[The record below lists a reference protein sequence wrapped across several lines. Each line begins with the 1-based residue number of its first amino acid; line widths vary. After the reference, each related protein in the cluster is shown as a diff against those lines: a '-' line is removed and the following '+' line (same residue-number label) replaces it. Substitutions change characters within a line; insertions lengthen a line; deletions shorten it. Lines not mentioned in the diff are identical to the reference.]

1 MKGVRL
7 HWKILFATVLP
18 LLALTAAVLWTVNR
32 SITDQAERNVREDL
46 LRAAS
51 IFEDMLGTRAEEL
64 AIAGQVIVED
74 PKFFSI
80 LTLPGSASDPQ
91 VRATAEGVAADFNDI
106 TQADLFVVFDANG
119 RVVADASR
127 RRLAAPV
134 PQGAALASDD
144 AHPRSAIL
152 VEGGRH
158 FQVAA
163 IPVLAGPRRV
173 GSLLL
178 GAAIGQDLA
187 ERLRTLTR
195 SEVTFVSNGTV
206 TGSTLETST
215 DRHALAREL
224 YSRRIHGH
232 SDPDRGPTEA
242 SVFTFAGATSRYI
255 TVAGAIRG
263 SAPGEGQLFAIQ
275 RSLAA
280 ETAFL
285 SGMRTALLEL
295 GLLGAVLSLALGYVI
310 SRSITAPVRTLVRGA
325 EEMERGNYD
334 YPLQV
339 KSMDEIGYLAVRF
352 RDMRQ
357 KQRVYVKSLEEVARL
372 KGDFIDVASHELRT
386 PLSVLKGFLELL
398 AHERLGPL
406 TPNQKEAVAAME
418 GGVSAL
424 TRIAEDAWRV
434 SQIQSR
440 RLVLATG
447 AHDVGSIL
455 EEAVGR
461 GRVAARGRKVEIGM
475 ERPSSIPPL
484 LVDGPRLTEAVAH
497 LVSNGVRFTPD
508 GGSVTAS
515 AVMEDGDLLIHVTDT
530 GEGIPSDRLE
540 KLLDRSFAFRDTLN
554 HHSSSTL
561 EYKSEGLGLGIP
573 IARGVAEAHGGALT
587 ARSRPGAGSVF
598 TLRIPA
604 KPAFESEEEAA

>member
-1 MKGVRL
+1 
-7 HWKILFATVLP
+7 
-18 LLALTAAVLWTVNR
+18 
-32 SITDQAERNVREDL
+32 
-46 LRAAS
+46 AAS

-64 AIAGQVIVED
+64 AIAGQVIVQD

-80 LTLPGSASDPQ
+80 LTLPGSAADPQ
-91 VRATAEGVAADFNDI
+91 VRATAEGVAADFNGI
-106 TQADLFVVFDANG
+106 TQTDLFVVFDASG

-127 RRLAAPV
+127 RRLAAPA
-134 PQGAALASDD
+134 PQGTALASDD
-144 AHPRSAIL
+144 AYPRSAIL
-152 VEGGRH
+152 VDGGHH

-173 GSLLL
+173 GTLLL

-195 SEVTFVSNGTV
+195 SEVRFVSNGLV
-206 TGSTLETST
+206 TGSTLEASA
-215 DRHALAREL
+215 DRHALATALSSRGVRDREPG
-224 YSRRIHGH
+224 R
-232 SDPDRGPTEA
+232 DPTEA
-242 SVFTFAGATSRYI
+242 AVFTFAGATSRYI

-339 KSMDEIGYLAVRF
+339 RSRDEIGYLAVRF

-386 PLSVLKGFLELL
+386 PLSVLQGFLELL
-398 AHERLGPL
+398 THERLGPL
-406 TPNQKEAVAAME
+406 TPHQKEAVAAME

-447 AHDVGSIL
+447 AHDIGSIL

-461 GRVAARGRKVEIGM
+461 ARVAARGRKVEIGM

-484 LVDGPRLTEAVAH
+484 LVDGPRLAEAVAH

-515 AVMEDGDLLIHVTDT
+515 AVVADGDLLIHVTDT

-573 IARGVAEAHGGALT
+573 IARGVAEAHGGALL

-604 KPAFESEEEAA
+604 TPALESEEEAA

>member
-18 LLALTAAVLWTVNR
+18 LFGLTAAVLWTVNR
-32 SITDQAERNVREDL
+32 SITDQVQRNVREDL
-46 LRAAS
+46 IRAAS
-51 IFEDMLGTRAEEL
+51 IFGDMLGARSEEL
-64 AIAGQVIVED
+64 AIAGQVIVQD

-91 VRATAEGVAADFNDI
+91 VRATAEGVAGDFNAI
-106 TQADLFVVFDANG
+106 TQADLFVVFDTKG

-127 RRLAAPV
+127 DPLGESGRRGLPSR
-134 PQGAALASDD
+134 LDD
-144 AHPRSAIL
+144 GHPRSGIL
-152 VEGGRH
+152 VDRGRH
-158 FQVAA
+158 FQ
-163 IPVLAGPRRV
+163 ITQTPVLAGPRVV
-173 GSLLL
+173 GVLLL
-178 GAAIGQDLA
+178 GAGIGQDLA

-195 SEVTFVSNGTV
+195 SEVTFVSNGVV
-206 TGSTLETST
+206 TGSTLEASA
-215 DRHALAREL
+215 DRRTLAAMLSER
-224 YSRRIHGH
+224 GA
-232 SDPDRGPTEA
+232 DRTAEEAPAEA
-242 SVFTFAGATSRYI
+242 SVFTFPGATARYI

-275 RSLAA
+275 RSLDA

-285 SGMRTALLEL
+285 SQMRMKLLEL
-295 GLLGAVLSLALGYVI
+295 GLLGAVLSLGLGYVI
-310 SRSITAPVRTLVRGA
+310 SRGITAPVRTLVRGA

-339 KSMDEIGYLAVRF
+339 RSRDEIGYLAVRF

-357 KQRVYVKSLEEVARL
+357 QQRVYVKSLEEVARL

-398 AHERLGPL
+398 TLERLGPL
-406 TPNQKEAVAAME
+406 TPNQREATAAME
-418 GGVSAL
+418 GSVSAL

-434 SQIQSR
+434 AQIQSR

-461 GRVAARGRKVEIGM
+461 ARVAGRGRKVEVEL
-475 ERPSSIPPL
+475 ERPTSIPPL
-484 LVDGPRLTEAVAH
+484 LLDGPRLVEAVAH

-508 GGSVTAS
+508 GGSVTVS
-515 AVMEDGDLLIHVTDT
+515 AAVEGEDLLIHVADT
-530 GEGIPSDRLE
+530 GEGIAADRLE
-540 KLLDRSFAFRDTLN
+540 KLLERSFAFRDTLN

-561 EYKSEGLGLGIP
+561 EYGSEGLGLGIP
-573 IARGVAEAHGGALT
+573 IARGVAEAHGGVLT
-587 ARSRPGAGSVF
+587 ARSGVGSGSVF

-604 KPAFESEEEAA
+604 RPAFLRDEEAAA

>member
-18 LLALTAAVLWTVNR
+18 LLALTAAVLWTVNG
-32 SITDQAERNVREDL
+32 SITEQAERNVREDL
-46 LRAAS
+46 IRAAS

-64 AIAGQVIVED
+64 AIAGQVIVQD

-80 LTLPGSASDPQ
+80 LTLPGSATDPQ

-106 TQADLFVVFDANG
+106 TRAELFVVFDATG

-127 RRLAAPV
+127 DRLGASASQDLPAV
-134 PQGAALASDD
+134 PDD
-144 AHPRSAIL
+144 AHPRSGIL
-152 VEGGRH
+152 VDGGRH
-158 FQVAA
+158 FQIAQ

-173 GSLLL
+173 GLLLL
-178 GAAIGQDLA
+178 GASIGQDLA

-206 TGSTLETST
+206 TGSTLEASS
-215 DRHALAREL
+215 DRHALAAMLSTGR
-224 YSRRIHGH
+224 SSARD
-232 SDPDRGPTEA
+232 SKRGPSEA
-242 SVFTFAGATSRYI
+242 EVFTFGGAASQYI
-255 TVAGAIRG
+255 TVAGPIRG

-285 SGMRTALLEL
+285 SRMRTALLEL
-295 GLLGAVLSLALGYVI
+295 GLLGAVLSIALGYVI
-310 SRSITAPVRTLVRGA
+310 SRGITAPVRTLVRGA

-334 YPLQV
+334 YPLHV
-339 KSMDEIGYLAVRF
+339 RGHDEIGYLAVRF

-357 KQRVYVKSLEEVARL
+357 RQRVYVKSLEEVARL

-398 AHERLGPL
+398 SAERLGPL
-406 TPNQKEAVAAME
+406 TPHQKEATAAME

-440 RLVLATG
+440 RLVIETG
-447 AHDVGSIL
+447 AHDVGTIL
-455 EEAVGR
+455 DEGVGR
-461 GRVAARGRKVEIGM
+461 ARVAARGRKVDIRM
-475 ERPSSIPPL
+475 ERPSAIPPL
-484 LVDGPRLTEAVAH
+484 LIDGPRLAEAVAH

-515 AVMEDGDLLIHVTDT
+515 AVLEGSDLLIHVADT
-530 GEGIPSDRLE
+530 GQGIPEDRLE
-540 KLLDRSFAFRDTLN
+540 KLLERSFAFRDTLN

-561 EYKSEGLGLGIP
+561 EYGSEGLGLGIP

-587 ARSRPGAGSVF
+587 ARSREGSGSTF
-598 TLRIPA
+598 TLRVPA
-604 KPAFESEEEAA
+604 KPAFENEEVAA

>member
-1 MKGVRL
+1 MKGIRL

-18 LLALTAAVLWTVNR
+18 LLGLTAAVLWTVNR
-32 SITDQAERNVREDL
+32 SITEQAERNVREDL
-46 LRAAS
+46 IRAAS
-51 IFEDMLGTRAEEL
+51 IFEDMLGARAEEL
-64 AIAGQVIVED
+64 AIAGQVIVQD

-80 LTLPGSASDPQ
+80 LTLPGSAADPE
-91 VRATAEGVAADFNDI
+91 VRATAEGVAADFNAI
-106 TQADLFVVFDANG
+106 TQADLFVVFDVKG

-127 RRLAAPV
+127 DRALD
-134 PQGAALASDD
+134 GAGRSLEPGDDD
-144 AHPRSAIL
+144 AHPRSGIL

-158 FQVAA
+158 FQIAA

-173 GSLLL
+173 GTLLL
-178 GAAIGQDLA
+178 GAGIGQSLA

-195 SEVTFVSNGTV
+195 SEVTFVSNGAV
-206 TGSTLETST
+206 TGSTLEASA
-215 DRHALAREL
+215 DRHALAALLAAPGGRHDEPGGTR
-224 YSRRIHGH
+224 S
-232 SDPDRGPTEA
+232 EA
-242 SVFTFAGATSRYI
+242 RVFTFAGATSRYI
-255 TVAGAIRG
+255 TVAGPIRG
-263 SAPGEGQLFAIQ
+263 SGSGEGQLFAIQ

-285 SGMRTALLEL
+285 SGMRTTLLEL
-295 GLLGAVLSLALGYVI
+295 GLLGAILSLALGYVI
-310 SRSITAPVRTLVRGA
+310 SRGITAPVRTLVRGA
-325 EEMERGNYD
+325 EEMEQGNYD
-334 YPLQV
+334 YPLHV
-339 KSMDEIGYLAVRF
+339 RSKDEIGYLAVRF

-386 PLSVLKGFLELL
+386 PLSVLKGFLELF

-406 TPNQKEAVAAME
+406 TPNQKEAVSAME

-447 AHDVGSIL
+447 AHDVGSIV

-461 GRVAARGRKVEIGM
+461 ARVAARGRKVEVRCT
-475 ERPSSIPPL
+475 RPVSLPPL
-484 LVDGPRLTEAVAH
+484 LVDGPRLIEAVAH

-508 GGSVTAS
+508 GGSVSVTAAQS
-515 AVMEDGDLLIHVTDT
+515 GDDLVIEVADT
-530 GEGIPSDRLE
+530 GEGIAPDRLE
-540 KLLDRSFAFRDTLN
+540 KLLERSFAFRDTLN

-561 EYKSEGLGLGIP
+561 EYGSEGLGLGIP
-573 IARGVAEAHGGALT
+573 IARGVAEAHGGALE

-604 KPAFESEEEAA
+604 RPAFASEEEAA